1 MRLLWLGLGFGL
13 SESRERRGRS
23 SWSWLEEEEERERR
37 EEDKERDSESEE
49 MVVNNGAFSEDEVV
63 LVVLRWRRF
72 FRVLEEDEE
81 DGVVLARFVLGLV
94 W

>member
-1 MRLLWLGLGFGL
+1 MWLGFGF

-37 EEDKERDSESEE
+37 EEIESDSESEE
-49 MVVNNGAFSEDEVV
+49 MVVNNGAFSADKDDVV
-63 LVVLRWRRF
+63 LDVLRWRRF
-72 FRVLEEDEE
+72 FRVLDEE
-81 DGVVLARFVLGLV
+81 GCVVVVLVRLGLV